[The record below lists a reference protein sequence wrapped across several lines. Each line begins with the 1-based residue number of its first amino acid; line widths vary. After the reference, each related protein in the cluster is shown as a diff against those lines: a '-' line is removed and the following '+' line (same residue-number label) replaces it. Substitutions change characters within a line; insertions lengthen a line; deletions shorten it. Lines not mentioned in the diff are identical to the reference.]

1 MICREKE
8 RCRIRTVQ
16 VDNLRG
22 LLGIR
27 KMDKIPNAW
36 IRQLCEV
43 TKGGDEMIDE
53 RVLRWFG
60 HVERMENGR
69 ITK

>member
-8 RCRIRTVQ
+8 RCRIRNVQ
-16 VDNLRG
+16 VDSLRG

-36 IRQLCEV
+36 TRQLCEV

-60 HVERMENGR
+60 HVERMENDR